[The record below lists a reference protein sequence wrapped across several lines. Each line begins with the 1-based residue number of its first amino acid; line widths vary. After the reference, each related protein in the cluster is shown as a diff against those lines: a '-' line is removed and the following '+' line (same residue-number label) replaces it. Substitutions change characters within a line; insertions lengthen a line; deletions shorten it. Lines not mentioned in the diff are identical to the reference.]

1 MYPLSH
7 TVAHDVVRATDA
19 HRLEGFRRWT
29 RRHGDAR
36 PTTRTDATGPRRRTG
51 GR

>member
-1 MYPLSH
+1 MYALSH

-19 HRLEGFRRWT
+19 RRLEGFRRWT
-29 RRHGDAR
+29 RRHAESA
-36 PTTRTDATGPRRRTG
+36 PTTRTDATGPRRRTA